1 MTHRLA
7 LNTGLMN
14 ISNLRQISLTSA
26 PCIVFTTKTVFDI
39 GVKYQAQIQA
49 HEYKPTPSNTS

>member
-14 ISNLRQISLTSA
+14 ISNLRQISLNPRNMHISYNNATN
-26 PCIVFTTKTVFDI
+26 TLFDI
-39 GVKYQAQIQA
+39 EVKYQAQIQA
-49 HEYKPTPSNTS
+49 HEY